1 MPPIPRLPSLLF
13 LARGEGAVRTELAAL
28 RRLGTAPIAVL
39 GSLHLL
45 LAHLAD
51 PSKPQPDLILCDE
64 HAGDTSLGYALAAL
78 YLERGTRPPM
88 LVFPSRPKT
97 VAHLQAAG
105 IPMLERPYTLE
116 ALCEAL
122 LAASQSKGTSC
133 PALLPQPK
141 PAVRSLRKPM
151 SVADMHVEAM
161 KLLQRGE
168 VDAAAHKFE
177 LALARTPGYVP
188 ALLGLAKTCRM
199 RNDPKGMERALLRA
213 YTSALRAG
221 DTAMAENVA
230 ANLPQ
235 RLLQGNVFSHEAISY
250 LEEGNPTE
258 AARSLLE
265 AARHQQKTQG
275 HRDPQLFN
283 GLVAQACQFTPS
295 PQESLEMLCTGL
307 ERLGRNAIAQA
318 VRARLLHGVPTV
330 EYAPPARW
338 LDNYPRLRDFVDV
351 ARYTAAVW
359 RSA

>member
-13 LARGEGAVRTELAAL
+13 LARGEGAVRTEIAAL

-45 LAHLAD
+45 LTHLAD

-78 YLERGTRPPM
+78 YLERSTRPPV

-97 VAHLQAAG
+97 VAHLQGAG

-122 LAASQSKGTSC
+122 LAASQSKGSSC

-141 PAVRSLRKPM
+141 PATRSLRKPM
-151 SVADMHVEAM
+151 TVADMHVEAM

-199 RNDPKGMERALLRA
+199 RNDHKGMERALLRA

-221 DTAMAENVA
+221 DTPMAENVA
-230 ANLPQ
+230 ANMPQ

-258 AARSLLE
+258 AARSFLE
-265 AARHQQKTQG
+265 AARHQQQVEG
-275 HRDPQLFN
+275 HGGPQLFN
-283 GLVAQACQFTPS
+283 QLVARACQFTPN

-307 ERLGRNAIAQA
+307 ERLGRTTMAQA
-318 VRARLLHGVPTV
+318 VRSRLLHGVPTV

-338 LDNYPRLRDFVDV
+338 LDNYPRLRDVVDV
-351 ARYTAAVW
+351 ARYTVSIW